1 MDAEKMIKVK
11 AADGKLV
18 ELSTKAATK
27 SSVLKGL
34 IEDYPENDEL
44 PLPENTVNGNE
55 LEKIKDYLMHY
66 QDVEEPPKIP
76 KPLKSNEFKE
86 CCVDE
91 WDYNFVGDN
100 NNEILALIRAAN
112 YLDIKPLLELLSAKV
127 ACKIRGTTTESIRKD
142 FGIENINKDEE
153 AQINAD
159 KKYLE
164 ENL

>member
-66 QDVEEPPKIP
+66 QDVEEPPKIA
-76 KPLKSNEFKE
+76 KPLKSNDFKE
-86 CCVDE
+86 CCEDE

-100 NNEILALIRAAN
+100 NDEILALIRASN

>member
-1 MDAEKMIKVK
+1 MIKVK

-18 ELSTKAATK
+18 ELSTKAAKK
-27 SSVLKGL
+27 SAVIKGL
-34 IEDYPENDEL
+34 IEDFPDNDEL
-44 PLPENTVNGNE
+44 PLPLNTVNGKE

-66 QDVEEPPKIP
+66 QDVDEPPKIP
-76 KPLKSNEFKE
+76 KPLKSNDFKE
-86 CCVDE
+86 CCEDE

-100 NNEILALIRAAN
+100 NDEILALIRASN
-112 YLDIKPLLELLSAKV
+112 YLDIKPLLELLSANV

-153 AQINAD
+153 TQINDD

-164 ENL
+164 ATL